1 MKHLIPYI
9 LLLVLLC
16 TVSLL
21 AAQGV
26 KETFETI
33 VISAPRQGADPGF
46 GTGEVAVTR
55 ELTDG
60 NPCTTNLRMLMDAV
74 KKGNRDWTAMV
85 ATTNASTLSQYSAE
99 SREVMTRTTVK
110 EGERIMLGIQE
121 TLKKHPVADECM
133 QQHPQEAAKFATT
146 LRNMAESMKIF
157 RGVLGS

>member
-1 MKHLIPYI
+1 MKRLIPYI
-9 LLLVLLC
+9 LLLTLLC

-26 KETFETI
+26 KEGFQI
-33 VISAPRQGADPGF
+33 LVPPPRQNADPGF
-46 GTGEVAVTR
+46 GTGEVSVTAQ
-55 ELTDG
+55 LTDG
-60 NPCTTNLRMLMDAV
+60 NPCTTNLRIVMDAV

-85 ATTNASTLSQYSAE
+85 ASTNASTLSQYSAE

-121 TLKKHPVADECM
+121 TVKKHPVADECM
-133 QQHPQEAAKFATT
+133 RQHPQEAAEFATT
-146 LRNMAESMKIF
+146 LRNMAESMKVF